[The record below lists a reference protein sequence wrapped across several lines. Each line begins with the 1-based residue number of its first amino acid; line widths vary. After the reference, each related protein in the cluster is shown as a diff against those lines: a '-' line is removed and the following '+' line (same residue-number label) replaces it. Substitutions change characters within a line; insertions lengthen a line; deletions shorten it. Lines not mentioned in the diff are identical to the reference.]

1 MNLQEPLEIS
11 REKMVVNLLFV
22 NSILCGFNSCFFLF
36 LLSRKEWGVCWL
48 LAGFTLFIVFLWGK
62 KTPYMRVTNTELMI
76 FPSLLHSPMFISW
89 GKIQNIHIGKNK
101 VELILLG
108 NKKVKIFLH
117 RSNRKELEHFTK
129 MVKEF
134 LNQRKS
140 VG

>member
-62 KTPYMRVTNTELMI
+62 KTPYMRVTSTELMI

-89 GKIQNIHIGKNK
+89 EKI
-101 VELILLG
+101 
-108 NKKVKIFLH
+108 
-117 RSNRKELEHFTK
+117 SNRGSCILDKCISNSIEKLFIEI
-129 MVKEF
+129 ES
-134 LNQRKS
+134 QI
-140 VG
+140 